1 MKTPERWRWFLGKMK
16 METVSGKDEDGID
29 IEYTFKPTKQR
40 IKEDGIYLA
49 VVADATIL
57 FDSFTHI

>member
-29 IEYTFKPTKQR
+29 SEYAFKPTKQR
-40 IKEDGIYLA
+40 IKEDGIYLI
-49 VVADATIL
+49 VVA
-57 FDSFTHI
+57 S